1 MSLGLEGAHSRL
13 GLEGA
18 HSRLGLEGEHSS
30 LGLEEAH
37 SRLGL
42 EGHTR
47 VRAGRCSC
55 GTIVLS
61 REKMDLSRKSHHS
74 EKKEQSH
81 KTRS

>member
-13 GLEGA
+13 GP
-18 HSRLGLEGEHSS
+18 S

-55 GTIVLS
+55 GTIVFS
-61 REKMDLSRKSHHS
+61 REKMDLSRKSHRS
-74 EKKEQSH
+74 EKKNNRIKRVLKNIGTISKRMER
-81 KTRS
+81 KF